1 MNIQLL
7 STYMRTNKVRVE
19 DLAVL
24 LNVSFHKALQFTK
37 GDVVKI
43 KDAIAI
49 SKLVGCTVDEF
60 VNGGSP
66 KKEAV

>member
-1 MNIQLL
+1 MNTQILIK
-7 STYMRTNKVRVE
+7 YMSGQGLRVE

-49 SKLVGCTVDEF
+49 SKLVGCSVDELI
-60 VNGGSP
+60 NGGSP